1 MRRNSAF
8 GIAVRWLKRR
18 SDSACHDSFLRLVF
32 YSVVAPNRGPALI
45 LAIALPGVLA
55 CNVGRNANPIRE
67 AFADSPHAPDPGTP
81 IAFRFPSA
89 AGSGVRIYALPGMDE
104 LPWQFETP
112 SLATQQVV
120 GFAPSENQVYVY
132 SAARELVALDLV
144 SGRDRILDTAVA
156 AATLGPTGTPH
167 VIHQDGNVATIVD
180 RRIRNWDPILP
191 TLPQGIWGTTRG
203 RMLAFFDSEE
213 SRRLELVGDSSR
225 RITAELPEGPL
236 AATTWGD
243 LVVIGVDSG
252 LVAIRTDDG
261 SQAGF
266 LSLTDEVTAVTF
278 SSSGHRVYATTT
290 ARELLVVGRFGL
302 ELLSRYPLPDGVEA
316 LRADGLG
323 RYLLMRPVDRDSVW
337 IVDALQISAPL
348 SIEGSW
354 DDELPSIGPDAT
366 VLLRQR
372 NDVIAVDPATG
383 RVAGRVPNGAS
394 DRWLAAV
401 WEPLRPALQ
410 LASEADAPS
419 AVGISDQDVYVQLSS
434 TSNESWAQARVD
446 ELRGARLTAS
456 VLQPNENY
464 DRYRVVLGPFPT
476 REAADN
482 IGRRLGQP
490 YSIIF
495 LQDTTA
501 TNR

>member
-1 MRRNSAF
+1 
-8 GIAVRWLKRR
+8 
-18 SDSACHDSFLRLVF
+18 
-32 YSVVAPNRGPALI
+32 VVVPNRSSALI

-67 AFADSPHAPDPGTP
+67 AFADAPRAPDPGTS

-89 AGSGVRIYALPGMDE
+89 AGGGVRIYALPGME
-104 LPWQFETP
+104 EAPWQFETP
-112 SLATQQVV
+112 SLATRQVV
-120 GFAPSENQVYVY
+120 GFAASENQVYVY

-156 AATLGPTGTPH
+156 VAALGPTGTPH
-167 VIHQDGNVATIVD
+167 VIRQDGNVATVVD
-180 RRIRNWDPILP
+180 RRIRNWEPTLP

-203 RMLAFFDSEE
+203 RMLAFFDTEE

-225 RITAELPEGPL
+225 KITAELPEGPL

-252 LVAIRTDDG
+252 LVAIRTTDG

-266 LSLTDEVTAVTF
+266 FPLTDEVTAVTF
-278 SSSGHRVYATTT
+278 SSSGHRVYVTTT

-302 ELLSRYPLPDGVEA
+302 ELLSRHPLPAGVEA
-316 LRADGLG
+316 LRTDGLG

-348 SIEGSW
+348 PVEGSW

-366 VLLRQR
+366 VLLRQGS
-372 NDVIAVDPATG
+372 DVIAVDPATG
-383 RVAGRVPNGAS
+383 RVTGRVLGGAS

-401 WEPLRPALQ
+401 WEPQRPALQ
-410 LASEADAPS
+410 LTREADTSS
-419 AVGISDQDVYVQLSS
+419 AVATSDQDVYVQLSS

-446 ELRGARLTAS
+446 ELRDARLNAR
-456 VLQPNENY
+456 VLQPHQNY

-476 REAADN
+476 REDADN

-490 YSIIF
+490 YYIIF